1 MSAEDVGRWLPKDA
15 QLADLFLDQ
24 LLNAAAEQP
33 VQPSQS
39 LLGYGE
45 QPRLFF
51 GEPQPLP
58 DPPQRKSKVLN
69 LVMQVLSS
77 MITTTAPAPLAP
89 IQLHTSMSPTQNHTS
104 LLPQSGQSAD
114 IGMVPIIIIGT
125 IFAIATTLG
134 NLMVMISIRVDKQL
148 QTISNYFLF
157 SLAIADITIGII
169 SIPLMTYYTSTGYW
183 GIGWNMCQFWLCLDY
198 LMSNASVLNLLLI
211 SFDRYFSITRPLT
224 YRPRRTTRK
233 ALFAIF
239 LAYAISMALWP
250 PWILTWPLIENAIEG
265 RTFVEP
271 MTCVVQFLSPG
282 AKGRWASQMATVAT
296 SFFAFYLPV
305 TIMIYLYYRVYCETR
320 KRTAEFRKLQAGQH
334 EISQQSLMSEATALG
349 VFDDST
355 APLERRLSRA
365 SLRSFMETIRR
376 HSVPTSRCCAWFKL
390 RQVRQFEEATN
401 ESLRDSVKQ
410 QNSIK
415 KSKQGLPFMDSVTFG
430 KPRRKSNDKFFWL
443 RYCVGKAGTEIDSE
457 ESSETNV
464 PTNGPDWISGKTI
477 EEIASTDGTPISP
490 TNNRSG
496 SAKFRSR
503 TATEPRQNGHHHVAL
518 ANSVSQSN
526 TVPILHTYTVLI
538 EYKDGESKRP
548 SVRLSSCD
556 SDGFNTETPINSTR
570 SSRKAPSTNLDD
582 CRRTSHDNNN
592 HNASFSNAGSTK
604 LHHKHEQQNGK
615 TLSSKEREDLRKSE
629 KERRKNERRQESKAA
644 KTLSAILFAFIVTW
658 TPYNVIVCWEAF
670 YPNSVPEILFTI
682 SYCLCYVNS
691 TINPICYA
699 CNGRFLK
706 TYVRILRCQFWKNNR
721 RNDSLYR
728 NAYLRR

>member
-1 MSAEDVGRWLPKDA
+1 MSADDVARWSSKDA

-24 LLNAAAEQP
+24 LLNAAADHQS
-33 VQPSQS
+33 PSAGWRGFESRPQA
-39 LLGYGE
+39 
-45 QPRLFF
+45 PKRLFF
-51 GEPQPLP
+51 GGAESLADAPLRSEQ
-58 DPPQRKSKVLN
+58 QRKSKVLN

-77 MITTTAPAPLAP
+77 MLTTTTTSP
-89 IQLHTSMSPTQNHTS
+89 IQPITLPTMTPTVNYTSPSPPIAPGS
-104 LLPQSGQSAD
+104 EY
-114 IGMVPIIIIGT
+114 GMVPVIIIGT

-169 SIPLMTYYTSTGYW
+169 SIPLMTYYTSTGTW

-265 RTFVEP
+265 QTYVEP
-271 MTCVVQFLSPG
+271 GSCVVQFLSQG

-296 SFFAFYLPV
+296 CFFAFYLPV

-320 KRTAEFRKLQAGQH
+320 RRTAEFRKLQAGQATSSFRH
-334 EISQQSLMSEATALG
+334 RIMS
-349 VFDDST
+349 
-355 APLERRLSRA
+355 
-365 SLRSFMETIRR
+365 IRR
-376 HSVPTSRCCAWFKL
+376 KNQI

-401 ESLRDSVKQ
+401 EDLRDSVKQ

-415 KSKQGLPFMDSVTFG
+415 RNKQMLPFMDSVTFG
-430 KPRRKSNDKFFWL
+430 RPRRKSTDKFFWL
-443 RYCVGKAGTEIDSE
+443 RYCVGKAGTEISSE

-464 PTNGPDWISGKTI
+464 PTNGPDWVCGKTI
-477 EEIASTDGTPISP
+477 EEIASTDGTPITP

-503 TATEPRQNGHHHVAL
+503 TQTETHSNNHTAL
-518 ANSVSQSN
+518 THTVSQSN

-570 SSRKAPSTNLDD
+570 SSRKAPSTNLDEG
-582 CRRTSHDNNN
+582 RRQSHDNN
-592 HNASFSNAGSTK
+592 HGASFHHAGSTK
-604 LHHKHEQQNGK
+604 LNQKQDQQNGRA
-615 TLSSKEREDLRKSE
+615 LSAKDREEQRKSE

-706 TYVRILRCQFWKNNR
+706 TYVRILRCQFWKSNR
-721 RNDSLYR
+721 RQDSLYR
-728 NAYLRR
+728 NAYLRRPM

>member
-265 RTFVEP
+265 SRTFVEP

-320 KRTAEFRKLQAGQH
+320 KRTAEFRKLQAGQ
-334 EISQQSLMSEATALG
+334 
-349 VFDDST
+349 
-355 APLERRLSRA
+355 
-365 SLRSFMETIRR
+365 
-376 HSVPTSRCCAWFKL
+376 L